1 MVIRWLNMWKRVRTL
16 FIREVLDNKF
26 FQYFFNQNHFEYGFN
41 TAKIARTIF
50 VAIFLLSLTIYL
62 SRKVEVN
69 KYLIK
74 KIGSNKSYSL
84 RVNINSANEQ
94 EFDNLPG
101 VGPKLA
107 KKIIEYRFIHGSFE
121 SPDEIRAVKG
131 LGVKKFSQIEN
142 YLTVQP

>member
-1 MVIRWLNMWKRVRTL
+1 MWKRVRTL
-16 FIREVLDNKF
+16 FIREVLNNKF
-26 FQYFFNQNHFEYGFN
+26 FRYFFNENHFEYGFN
-41 TAKIARTIF
+41 TGKIAKTIF
-50 VAIFLLSLTIYL
+50 ISIFVLSLTIYL

-74 KIGSNKSYSL
+74 KISSDKSYSL
-84 RVNINSANEQ
+84 RVNINSASEQ
-94 EFDNLPG
+94 ELDNLPS

-131 LGVKKFSQIEN
+131 LGVKKFSQIKN

>member
-1 MVIRWLNMWKRVRTL
+1 MWKRVRTL
-16 FIREVLDNKF
+16 FIKELSNSKF
-26 FQYFFNQNHFEYGFN
+26 FQYLFNGQLFEYGFN
-41 TAKIARTIF
+41 TSKIAKTIF
-50 VAIFLLSLTIYL
+50 ISVFILSLTIYL

-69 KYLIK
+69 KYLVK
-74 KIGSNKSYSL
+74 KISSNKALSL
-84 RVNINSANEQ
+84 KVNINSANEQ
-94 EFDNLPG
+94 ELDNLPG

-131 LGVKKFSQIEN
+131 LGTKKFSQIKN

>member
-1 MVIRWLNMWKRVRTL
+1 MWKRVRTL
-16 FIREVLDNKF
+16 FIREVLNKKF
-26 FQYFFNQNHFEYGFN
+26 FQYLFNENHFEYGFN
-41 TAKIARTIF
+41 TSKIAKTIF
-50 VAIFLLSLTIYL
+50 VAVFVLSLTIYL

-74 KIGSNKSYSL
+74 KTSSDKSYSL
-84 RVNINSANEQ
+84 RVNINSASEQ
-94 EFDNLPG
+94 ELDNLPG

-121 SPDEIRAVKG
+121 NLDEIRAVKG
-131 LGVKKFSQIEN
+131 VGVKKFSQIKS

>member
-1 MVIRWLNMWKRVRTL
+1 MWKRVRIL
-16 FIREVLDNKF
+16 FIREVLNKKF
-26 FQYFFNQNHFEYGFN
+26 FRYFFNEKHFEYGFN
-41 TAKIARTIF
+41 TSKIAKTIF
-50 VAIFLLSLTIYL
+50 ISIFVLSSTIYL

-74 KIGSNKSYSL
+74 KTSSDKSYSL

-94 EFDNLPG
+94 ELDNLPG

-107 KKIIEYRFIHGSFE
+107 KKIIEHRFIHGSFE

-131 LGVKKFSQIEN
+131 LGTKKFSQIEN